1 MAPEDFLRSYDEKN
15 NISPL
20 FSGLD
25 LWLGFSHC
33 YFVGREFLLLI
44 VLRNRRKFYR
54 DF

>member
-1 MAPEDFLRSYDEKN
+1 MTLEEFLRSYDEKN

-25 LWLGFSHC
+25 LWVEFSRC
-33 YFVGREFLLLI
+33 YFVEREFLLLI
-44 VLRNRRKFYR
+44 VLRNRRNFYR